1 MRPIIPNPRND
12 LRKIHDAI
20 ADLTKV
26 VGEIKSMLKPEELH
40 QQEKMNPWN
49 SENTSTTNVVNQWVC
64 SLCGGDTSEVD
75 YDYIGS
81 DTNHLSCE
89 LKQEIGSDEEG

>member
-1 MRPIIPNPRND
+1 MRPIIPNPKND

-40 QQEKMNPWN
+40 QQEKMYPWHQA
-49 SENTSTTNVVNQWVC
+49 NTST
-64 SLCGGDTSEVD
+64 SADG
-75 YDYIGS
+75 Y
-81 DTNHLSCE
+81 
-89 LKQEIGSDEEG
+89 DEES